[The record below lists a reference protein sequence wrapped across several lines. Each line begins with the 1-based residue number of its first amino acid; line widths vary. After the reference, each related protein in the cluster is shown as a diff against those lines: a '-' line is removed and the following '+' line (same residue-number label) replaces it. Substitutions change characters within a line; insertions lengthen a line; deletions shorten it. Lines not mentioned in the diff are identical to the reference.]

1 MDVIRYHYSVN
12 TEGFIYVVFNDEN
25 SDGPV
30 VCVLSKWWIGKAV
43 VGTIPTLSQFQR
55 VPKMVYCN

>member
-30 VCVLSKWWIGKAV
+30 VCVLSK
-43 VGTIPTLSQFQR
+43 
-55 VPKMVYCN
+55 